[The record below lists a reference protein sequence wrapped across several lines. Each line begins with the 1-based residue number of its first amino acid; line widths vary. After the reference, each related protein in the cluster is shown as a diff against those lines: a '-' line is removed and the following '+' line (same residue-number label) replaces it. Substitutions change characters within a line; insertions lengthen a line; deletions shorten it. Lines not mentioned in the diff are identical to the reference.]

1 MQSLYKKVNL
11 SLSAIER
18 KLVAILKRFY
28 NKYIRGS
35 IDPVG
40 IIKQQRGGYI
50 WDQLFKAVLKSLSL
64 TDVKFNL
71 GDRTG
76 WVVVKDL
83 VDDQY
88 EQFWITANKLR
99 MREDEL
105 KTMPESQIVPA
116 GTVPVA
122 EKKSPFDVDAA
133 MLGFAGW
140 LSFAA
145 FNTGVLLFSLDNQK
159 PQVVFMTV
167 GDKKVDKKICRP
179 LHGRTFDIDNPLL
192 PKPPLHLFCR
202 CMLLPSIS

>member
-1 MQSLYKKVNL
+1 LQSLYKKVNL

-40 IIKQQRGGYI
+40 IIKQRRGGYI
-50 WDQLFKAVLKSLSL
+50 WHQLAKAILQSFYVSESRI
-64 TDVKFNL
+64 
-71 GDRTG
+71 DRNRDIF
-76 WVVVKDL
+76 KDL
-83 VDDQY
+83 VDHQY

-105 KTMPESQIVPA
+105 KTVPESQIVPA

-122 EKKSPFDVDAA
+122 EKKSSFDVDAA

-145 FNTGVLLFSLDNQK
+145 FNTGILLLSLTNEI
-159 PQVVFMTV
+159 PEVVFMTV
-167 GDKKVDKKICRP
+167 GDKKVDKKICKP
-179 LHGRTFDIDNPLL
+179 LHGRTFFANDPAC
-192 PKPPLHLFCR
+192 PRPPLHLFCR